1 MSTKFDRKIKK
12 KFFVPLIA
20 KNWNNNNY
28 YSDDNNQKKKKKFHF
43 KDQQKQKSLPFFLV
57 FSKIYKRTQ

>member
-28 YSDDNNQKKKKKFHF
+28 YSDDNNQKKKKKI
-43 KDQQKQKSLPFFLV
+43 SL
-57 FSKIYKRTQ
+57 